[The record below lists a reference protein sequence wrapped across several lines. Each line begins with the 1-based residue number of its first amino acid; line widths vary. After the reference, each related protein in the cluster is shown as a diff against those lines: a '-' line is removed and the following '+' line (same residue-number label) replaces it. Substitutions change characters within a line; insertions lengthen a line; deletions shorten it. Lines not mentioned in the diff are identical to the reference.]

1 MICHTDKAI
10 GTVQLFCILQY
21 INIKIKTEREVYLR
35 KLEEKNHVLPHHSI
49 IWVKPCI
56 RMNVVSFYVFRQAH
70 PNASYFNPKYNR
82 SEVLNGFRFWGRTRT
97 HGFKVHCLSI
107 WLIGNIG
114 IPPQNRTESNG
125 FGDRHVS
132 FTPEVYKGRFSP
144 FFRVC
149 ADFKPVTVCYRLW
162 HPVSV
167 SDSPYAEVMESI
179 NLSK

>member
-21 INIKIKTEREVYLR
+21 INIKDKNR
-35 KLEEKNHVLPHHSI
+35 KGGI
-49 IWVKPCI
+49 
-56 RMNVVSFYVFRQAH
+56 FTQAH